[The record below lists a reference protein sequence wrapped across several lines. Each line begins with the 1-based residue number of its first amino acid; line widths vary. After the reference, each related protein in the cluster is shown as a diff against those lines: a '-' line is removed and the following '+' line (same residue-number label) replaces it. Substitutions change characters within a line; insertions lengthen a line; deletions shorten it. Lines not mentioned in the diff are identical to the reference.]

1 MSKAN
6 RIFSFSLPPE
16 TTEILDGYE
25 KGKKSRMVSDA
36 IWWYTQYSVDEIS
49 IGEIIE
55 NNHALQKIIH
65 DLRQQLGNNNHT
77 LQKIILDLSKQLG
90 NAGGNTSD

>member
-36 IWWYTQYSVDEIS
+36 IWWYTQYSVDEI
-49 IGEIIE
+49 IE
-55 NNHALQKIIH
+55 NNRALAKIIR
-65 DLRQQLGNNNHT
+65 DLSQQLGN
-77 LQKIILDLSKQLG
+77 I
-90 NAGGNTSD
+90 GGDTSD